1 MEIQN
6 IIWIDTQLLAN
17 INLNSIEKLLAIM
30 SQLRDKDDGCEW
42 DKEQTFRS
50 IAPYTIEEAY
60 EVADAIEREDISD
73 LKEELGDLLLQVV
86 FLSQIAKEEE
96 LFSFD
101 DVAKTI
107 SEKLVRR
114 HPFVFSDKKNH
125 SLDEQVNQWEE
136 TKQKE
141 RSKKNQGGILEG
153 IAKNLPSLQRSQKIQ
168 KRVASVGFDWPD
180 TKGVFKKIKEEL
192 RELEEAET
200 AISILSDLQKEYM
213 KMENMIKIKGFS
225 SSSITTSSWNRWQK
239 AFPDIISSLV
249 YIYKSTDQYLEAET
263 VLVDWIARFPN
274 DSNAINLLEEVR
286 KPK

>member
-1 MEIQN
+1 
-6 IIWIDTQLLAN
+6 
-17 INLNSIEKLLAIM
+17 M

-60 EVADAIEREDISD
+60 EVADAIERENVSD

-86 FLSQIAKEEE
+86 FLSQIAKEED

-107 SEKLVRR
+107 SEKLVKR

-125 SLDEQVNQWEE
+125 STDEQVNQWEE
-136 TKQKE
+136 IKKKE
-141 RSKKNQGGILEG
+141 RSKKNQRGILEG

-192 RELEEAET
+192 RELEEAAESKN
-200 AISILSDLQKEYM
+200 IESIQEEIGDLYMIITNLSEKLGVDSEEALRKSNIKFEKRFNYIEKELGKDNKKLSEMDLDEL
-213 KMENMIKIKGFS
+213 N
-225 SSSITTSSWNRWQK
+225 TLW
-239 AFPDIISSLV
+239 D
-249 YIYKSTDQYLEAET
+249 
-263 VLVDWIARFPN
+263 
-274 DSNAINLLEEVR
+274 DSKKLR
-286 KPK
+286 

>member
-114 HPFVFSDKKNH
+114 HPFVFSDKKKH

-168 KRVASVGFDWPD
+168 RRVASVGFDWPD

-192 RELEEAET
+192 RELEEAVESKNNE
-200 AISILSDLQKEYM
+200 SIQEEIGDLYMIITNLSEKLGVDSEEAL
-213 KMENMIKIKGFS
+213 
-225 SSSITTSSWNRWQK
+225 R
-239 AFPDIISSLV
+239 
-249 YIYKSTDQYLEAET
+249 KSNVKFEKRFNYLEKELGKDNIKVSEMDLDELNT
-263 VLVDWIARFPN
+263 LWD
-274 DSNAINLLEEVR
+274 DSKKLR
-286 KPK
+286 

>member
-1 MEIQN
+1 
-6 IIWIDTQLLAN
+6 
-17 INLNSIEKLLAIM
+17 M

-86 FLSQIAKEEE
+86 FLSQIANEEA

-125 SLDEQVNQWEE
+125 SLDEQVSQWEE
-136 TKQKE
+136 AKQKE
-141 RSKKNQGGILEG
+141 KRIAFLKTYFNELKENKVFEDIENTLEERG
-153 IAKNLPSLQRSQKIQ
+153 MYTGRTLKQL
-168 KRVASVGFDWPD
+168 V
-180 TKGVFKKIKEEL
+180 KKI
-192 RELEEAET
+192 T
-200 AISILSDLQKEYM
+200 
-213 KMENMIKIKGFS
+213 NVFGF
-225 SSSITTSSWNRWQK
+225 R
-239 AFPDIISSLV
+239 II
-249 YIYKSTDQYLEAET
+249 
-263 VLVDWIARFPN
+263 
-274 DSNAINLLEEVR
+274 
-286 KPK
+286 

>member
-17 INLNSIEKLLAIM
+17 INLNSIEKLLVIM

-42 DKEQTFRS
+42 DKEQTFKS

-125 SLDEQVNQWEE
+125 SLDEQINQWEE

-168 KRVASVGFDWPD
+168 KRVSSVGFDWPD

-192 RELEEAET
+192 RELEEAVESEN
-200 AISILSDLQKEYM
+200 IESIQEEIGDLHMIITNLSEKLGIDSEEALRKSNVKFEKRFNYIEKELRKDNIKVSEMDLNEL
-213 KMENMIKIKGFS
+213 NAL
-225 SSSITTSSWNRWQK
+225 W
-239 AFPDIISSLV
+239 D
-249 YIYKSTDQYLEAET
+249 
-263 VLVDWIARFPN
+263 
-274 DSNAINLLEEVR
+274 DSKKLR
-286 KPK
+286 